1 MLTDLEILN
10 GELSPVF
17 DIYNDIYS
25 VTVDEDVDRLVMDYK
40 VSEGYVV
47 NVIDN
52 ESLSAGE
59 NEVYIQVINGENIN
73 TYTLL
78 VYKEDSEPVVNYD
91 YLMEPLEVEE
101 EMPEY
106 VPPVIIGSCAFIII
120 LVFFILFHKK
130 KVHIK

>member
-25 VTVDEDVDRLVMDYK
+25 VTVDEDVDYLVMDYD

-59 NEVYIQVINGENIN
+59 NEVYIQVINGEDIN

-101 EMPEY
+101 EMQEY
-106 VPPVIIGSCAFIII
+106 VPPLIIGGCILII
-120 LVFFILFHKK
+120 LITFFILFHKK
-130 KVHIK
+130 KVK

>member
-25 VTVDEDVDRLVMDYK
+25 VTVDEDVDHLVMDYD

-59 NEVYIQVINGENIN
+59 NEVYIQVINGEDIN

-106 VPPVIIGSCAFIII
+106 VPPLIIGGCILII
-120 LVFFILFHKK
+120 LITFFILFHKK
-130 KVHIK
+130 KVK